1 MSWSS
6 QKRECIFCNTYLVW
20 RKFFQYLYFIS
31 MYSVLNQ
38 LSKNTYP
45 YVSKKHF
52 MLLHI
57 QTKHYVMHFIII
69 ITIIIIIIII
79 IIILFQCFTWRYRYG
94 IRFYFR
100 VFYRF
105 TNFPFTCRDRYW
117 FIAKRLLPF
126 SYLGAVP

>member
-1 MSWSS
+1 MWWVEVHKKESVFFVTLILSEGNFFNICILS
-6 QKRECIFCNTYLVW
+6 QCIVYWINFQKIHILTY
-20 RKFFQYLYFIS
+20 Q
-31 MYSVLNQ
+31 
-38 LSKNTYP
+38 
-45 YVSKKHF
+45 KKHYF

-57 QTKHYVMHFIII
+57 QTKHYVIQF
-69 ITIIIIIIII
+69 IIIIII